1 MGSVKR
7 AGSLVV
13 SVVLM
18 LAVAAC
24 NGMPIE
30 TIKPTIVMASPVTT
44 VTPTESPVVP
54 TSAPTPLLSPTIQE
68 NTSTPEPEETALDS
82 EEPVGEPEETEEP
95 EPIQQIDIPDIK
107 YAGLTSEQFYKLK
120 VLLLGTL
127 YMGEFSNGKKLSAKQ
142 YLGFVWDFLDNYPEL
157 NGYNEPRESYTKS
170 EIKRIVK
177 SAFGFSY
184 RAKQG
189 HGSGPYSEYTTGIYY
204 RNGKFEYIA
213 GEGDPYRVPYVYRI
227 IKMDDDQLKVTF
239 DVFNEGGGLCI
250 QEYDTKRQ
258 VILKK
263 DKNSMFG
270 YYIVSLSNPRTK
282 PSFTS
287 AQASSVLPGVK
298 GISYKPQNA
307 IDGKISTGWATKK
320 AIGEWINIS
329 SAKTQSVSGMSFYI
343 GDRSQYPDEGDVDNP
358 ESGKIRVKLEFSD
371 HTSIM
376 CDIAYDVYDKEEEI
390 SISFGREIK
399 TKFIKITVVST
410 SARGIYIAEL
420 KPF

>member
-1 MGSVKR
+1 MGGVKR
-7 AGSLVV
+7 AGPLVV
-13 SVVLM
+13 CVVLV
-18 LAVAAC
+18 LAAAGC
-24 NGMPIE
+24 NGMPAE
-30 TIKPTIVMASPVTT
+30 TIAPTVVTDSPIITAKAAEPLLIS
-44 VTPTESPVVP
+44 TP
-54 TSAPTPLLSPTIQE
+54 APTPVLMSTAKE
-68 NTSTPEPEETALDS
+68 NASTPEPEET
-82 EEPVGEPEETEEP
+82 EEIVTEPEETEGPAPIP
-95 EPIQQIDIPDIK
+95 EYDIPDIHK
-107 YAGLTSEQFYKLK
+107 AGLTNEQFYKINA
-120 VLLLGTL
+120 LLYGTL
-127 YMGEFSNGKKLSAKQ
+127 YLDEFSNGKKLSAKQ
-142 YLGFVWDFLDNYPEL
+142 YLRFVWDFLDNYPEL

-170 EIKRIVK
+170 EIERIVM

-227 IKMDDDQLKVTF
+227 IKMDHDQLKVTF

-250 QEYDTKRQ
+250 QEYDTKCQ
-258 VILKK
+258 VILQK

-287 AQASSVLPGVK
+287 AQASSVLPGAK
-298 GISYKPQNA
+298 GRSYKPHNA
-307 IDGKISTGWATKK
+307 IDGKLVTGWATDKD
-320 AIGEWINIS
+320 IGEWIKVS
-329 SAKTQSVSGMSFYI
+329 SAKAQSVSGMSFYI
-343 GDRSQYPDEGDVDNP
+343 GDRSQYPNEGDVDNP
-358 ESGKIRVKLEFSD
+358 VSGKIRLKLEFSD
-371 HTSIM
+371 HTSIL

-399 TKFIKITVVST
+399 TMFIKITVVST
-410 SARGIYIAEL
+410 DAKGIYIAEL